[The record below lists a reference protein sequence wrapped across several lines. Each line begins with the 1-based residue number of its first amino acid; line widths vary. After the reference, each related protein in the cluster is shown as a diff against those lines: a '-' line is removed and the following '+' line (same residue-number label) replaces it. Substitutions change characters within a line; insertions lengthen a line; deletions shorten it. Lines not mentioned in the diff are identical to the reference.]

1 MSISVYES
9 CAAIADSDERDRVAG
24 LVCLFMELRDMKT
37 GRIEEMQRRAAS
49 LGKPWKTV
57 RNKYYKWLEAEKR
70 RAGSGAAAI
79 ADGRV
84 CRARKPSTPI
94 FGVFKTYCE
103 KPGVDRKAA
112 WRRMMIDFWNSEPIL
127 PGGRTWRDV
136 WSAEHGGRPAPDECP
151 KKYTPYGWTYS
162 NLDARLANDDTARA
176 SLAWNQQGQF
186 GAAKYVGDVLRS
198 RYDAKT
204 GRQLPAGAVYQWD
217 DAWENL
223 LVMARGKKGLFRP
236 MGFHCYD
243 VGTGYFCN
251 SFMKPRDYTKVA
263 GTDRVKGNNL
273 TEQMF
278 RMAFGYQM
286 CVVGFHRDGVLNV
299 QEKGTTCIRKPVQD
313 RIAKIP
319 GFGRLI
325 HFAQSGAMNMPA
337 HKGLFVGSIGGN
349 PQFKS
354 GVEGRH
360 RIAQRAVAFLPGGVG
375 SSAANAPEWL
385 DAQKRYAEGVLAK
398 VDLEKLPPD
407 VLPLLRLPFL
417 TFDQYM
423 QIFWRVMDQVNMDD
437 DHRLEG
443 WVNYHV
449 EEMRDPDSGKW
460 FSAAQFDML
469 SPVSQDYIRAA
480 ALADP
485 AHNVRSRRMS
495 RFEAWESW
503 KDEMVKVPLCEM
515 QYFMDERDAR
525 ELTVTD
531 KRNIVLTDS
540 TFYPGQKMVY
550 DAVCKDRLG
559 TLRHLAPG
567 EKVRV
572 YFNAWLPDHVW
583 IADMEDKPIGMANLR
598 DSAYWADTKHIQAL
612 AAQKLAEQAYLLQDT
627 RSRHVDAA
635 AQKLADE
642 TATRIFLTVAKE
654 AAVLGH
660 APDGEGYSLDELAE
674 AGGPRS
680 VASDEEQGEESNAD
694 ALAFLDA
701 VNAV

>member
-24 LVCLFMELRDMKT
+24 LVCLFMELRDMKK
-37 GRIEEMQRRAAS
+37 GRVEEMQRRAAS

-112 WRRMMIDFWNSEPIL
+112 WRRMMIDFWNGEPIL

-151 KKYTPYGWTYS
+151 EKYTPYGWTYA

-186 GAAKYVGDVLRS
+186 AAAKYVGDVLRS

-337 HKGLFVGSIGGN
+337 HKGLFVGSVGGN

-460 FSAAQFDML
+460 FSAAQFGML

-660 APDGEGYSLDELAE
+660 APDGEGYSLEELAE
-674 AGGPRS
+674 AGGTRS
-680 VASDEEQGEESNAD
+680 VASSGEPGAGAAAED
-694 ALAFLDA
+694 AFSFAELAG
-701 VNAV
+701 V

>member
-24 LVCLFMELRDMKT
+24 LVCLFMELRDMKK
-37 GRIEEMQRRAAS
+37 GRVEEMQRRAAS

-112 WRRMMIDFWNSEPIL
+112 WRRMMIDFWNGEPIL

-136 WSAEHGGRPAPDECP
+136 WSAEHGGRPAPVECP
-151 KKYTPYGWTYS
+151 EKYTPYGWTYA
-162 NLDARLANDDTARA
+162 NLDARLVNDDTARA

-186 GAAKYVGDVLRS
+186 AAAKYVGDVLRS

-337 HKGLFVGSIGGN
+337 HKGLFVGSVGGN

-559 TLRHLAPG
+559 TLRYLAPG

-660 APDGEGYSLDELAE
+660 APDGEGYSLDELNGAAASEPGADEPE
-674 AGGPRS
+674 ADG
-680 VASDEEQGEESNAD
+680 NAA
-694 ALAFLDA
+694 ALALLGEL
-701 VNAV
+701 VNA

>member
-24 LVCLFMELRDMKT
+24 LVCLFMELRDMKK
-37 GRIEEMQRRAAS
+37 GRVEEMQRRAAS

-57 RNKYYKWLEAEKR
+57 RNKYYKWLEAERR

-112 WRRMMIDFWNSEPIL
+112 WRRMMIDFWNGEPIL

-136 WSAEHGGRPAPDECP
+136 WSAEHGGRPAPAECP
-151 KKYTPYGWTYS
+151 EKYTPYGWTYS
-162 NLDARLANDDTARA
+162 NLDARLVNDDTARA

-186 GAAKYVGDVLRS
+186 AAAKYVGDVLRS

-337 HKGLFVGSIGGN
+337 HKGLFVGSVGGN

-375 SSAANAPEWL
+375 TSPGNAPEWL

-515 QYFMDERDAR
+515 
-525 ELTVTD
+525 
-531 KRNIVLTDS
+531 
-540 TFYPGQKMVY
+540 
-550 DAVCKDRLG
+550 
-559 TLRHLAPG
+559 
-567 EKVRV
+567 
-572 YFNAWLPDHVW
+572 
-583 IADMEDKPIGMANLR
+583 
-598 DSAYWADTKHIQAL
+598 
-612 AAQKLAEQAYLLQDT
+612 
-627 RSRHVDAA
+627 
-635 AQKLADE
+635 
-642 TATRIFLTVAKE
+642 
-654 AAVLGH
+654 
-660 APDGEGYSLDELAE
+660 
-674 AGGPRS
+674 
-680 VASDEEQGEESNAD
+680 
-694 ALAFLDA
+694 
-701 VNAV
+701 

>member
-24 LVCLFMELRDMKT
+24 LVCLFMELRDMKK
-37 GRIEEMQRRAAS
+37 GRVEEMQRRAAS

-112 WRRMMIDFWNSEPIL
+112 WRRMMIDFWNGEPIL

-136 WSAEHGGRPAPDECP
+136 WSAEHGGRPAPAECP
-151 KKYTPYGWTYS
+151 EKYTPYGWTYA
-162 NLDARLANDDTARA
+162 NLDARLVNDDTARA

-186 GAAKYVGDVLRS
+186 AAAKYVGDVLRS

-337 HKGLFVGSIGGN
+337 HKGLFVGSVGGN

-572 YFNAWLPDHVW
+572 YFNAWLPAHVW

-654 AAVLGH
+654 AAVRGH
-660 APDGEGYSLDELAE
+660 APDGEGYGLDELNE
-674 AGGPRS
+674 AGWTRP

>member
-24 LVCLFMELRDMKT
+24 LVCLFMELRDMKK
-37 GRIEEMQRRAAS
+37 GRVEEMQRRAAS

-112 WRRMMIDFWNSEPIL
+112 WRRMMIDFWNGEPIL

-136 WSAEHGGRPAPDECP
+136 WSAEHGGRPAPAECP
-151 KKYTPYGWTYS
+151 EKYTPYGWTYS
-162 NLDARLANDDTARA
+162 NLDARLVNDDTARA

-186 GAAKYVGDVLRS
+186 AAAKYVGDVLRS

-337 HKGLFVGSIGGN
+337 HKGLFVGSVGGN

-407 VLPLLRLPFL
+407 VLPLLKLPFL

-654 AAVLGH
+654 AAVRGH
-660 APDGEGYSLDELAE
+660 APDGEGYSLEELAE
-674 AGGPRS
+674 AGGTRS
-680 VASDEEQGEESNAD
+680 VASSGEPGAETAAED
-694 ALAFLDA
+694 AFSFAELAG
-701 VNAV
+701 V

>member
-1 MSISVYES
+1 
-9 CAAIADSDERDRVAG
+9 
-24 LVCLFMELRDMKT
+24 
-37 GRIEEMQRRAAS
+37 
-49 LGKPWKTV
+49 
-57 RNKYYKWLEAEKR
+57 
-70 RAGSGAAAI
+70 
-79 ADGRV
+79 
-84 CRARKPSTPI
+84 
-94 FGVFKTYCE
+94 
-103 KPGVDRKAA
+103 
-112 WRRMMIDFWNSEPIL
+112 
-127 PGGRTWRDV
+127 
-136 WSAEHGGRPAPDECP
+136 
-151 KKYTPYGWTYS
+151 
-162 NLDARLANDDTARA
+162 
-176 SLAWNQQGQF
+176 
-186 GAAKYVGDVLRS
+186 
-198 RYDAKT
+198 
-204 GRQLPAGAVYQWD
+204 
-217 DAWENL
+217 
-223 LVMARGKKGLFRP
+223 
-236 MGFHCYD
+236 
-243 VGTGYFCN
+243 
-251 SFMKPRDYTKVA
+251 
-263 GTDRVKGNNL
+263 
-273 TEQMF
+273 
-278 RMAFGYQM
+278 
-286 CVVGFHRDGVLNV
+286 
-299 QEKGTTCIRKPVQD
+299 
-313 RIAKIP
+313 
-319 GFGRLI
+319 
-325 HFAQSGAMNMPA
+325 
-337 HKGLFVGSIGGN
+337 
-349 PQFKS
+349 
-354 GVEGRH
+354 
-360 RIAQRAVAFLPGGVG
+360 
-375 SSAANAPEWL
+375 
-385 DAQKRYAEGVLAK
+385 
-398 VDLEKLPPD
+398 
-407 VLPLLRLPFL
+407 
-417 TFDQYM
+417 M

-660 APDGEGYSLDELAE
+660 APDGEGYGLDELNE
-674 AGGPRS
+674 AGWTRP

>member
-24 LVCLFMELRDMKT
+24 LVCLFMELRDMKK
-37 GRIEEMQRRAAS
+37 GRVEEMQRRAAS

-57 RNKYYKWLEAEKR
+57 RNKYYKWLKAEKR

-112 WRRMMIDFWNSEPIL
+112 WRRMMIDFWNGEPIL

-136 WSAEHGGRPAPDECP
+136 WSAEHGGRPAPAECP
-151 KKYTPYGWTYS
+151 EKYTPYGWTYA

-186 GAAKYVGDVLRS
+186 AAAKYVGDVLRS

-286 CVVGFHRDGVLNV
+286 CVVGFNRDGVLNV

-337 HKGLFVGSIGGN
+337 HKGLFVGSVGGN

-627 RSRHVDAA
+627 RSRHADAA

-660 APDGEGYSLDELAE
+660 APDGEGYSLDELNG
-674 AGGPRS
+674 AGGTRP
-680 VASDEEQGEESNAD
+680 VASNGEPGAESAVED
-694 ALAFLDA
+694 AFSFAELAG
-701 VNAV
+701 V

>member
-9 CAAIADSDERDRVAG
+9 CAAIADADERDTVAG
-24 LVCLFMELRDMKT
+24 LVCLFMELADMKR
-37 GRIEEMQRRAAS
+37 GRVEEMQRRAAS
-49 LGKPWKTV
+49 LGMPWKTL
-57 RNKYYKWLEAEKR
+57 RNKYYKWCKAEECR
-70 RAGSGAAAI
+70 VGSGAAAI

-84 CRARKPSTPI
+84 CRAKRPSTPI

-103 KPGVDRKAA
+103 DNFGNNRAA
-112 WRRMMIDFWNSEPIL
+112 YRRMMIDFANGLPML
-127 PGGRTWRDV
+127 PGGKTWRDV
-136 WSAEHGGRPAPDECP
+136 WSAEHGGRPAPAKFPD
-151 KKYTPYGWTYS
+151 KYVPYGWGYA
-162 NLDARLANDDTARA
+162 NLEARLMSDDTARA
-176 SLAWNQQGQF
+176 ALVWNRQGQF
-186 GAAKYVGDVLRS
+186 AAAKYVGDVLRS

-251 SFMKPRDYTKVA
+251 SFMKPRDYTLVR
-263 GTDRVKGNNL
+263 GSDRVKGNNL

-286 CVVGFHRDGVLNV
+286 CVVGFHKDGVLNV
-299 QEKGTTCIRKPVQD
+299 QEKGTTCIRPPVQE

-325 HFAQSGAMNMPA
+325 HFAQSGSMCMPA
-337 HKGLFVGSIGGN
+337 HRGLFVGSVGGN
-349 PQFKS
+349 PQFKG

-360 RIAQRAVAFLPGGVG
+360 RIAQQAVAFLPGSVG
-375 SSAANAPEWL
+375 SSAATAPEFL
-385 DAQKRYAEGVLAK
+385 DTQKKYAEGVLAK
-398 VDLEKLPPD
+398 VDLEKLPAD
-407 VLPLLRLPFL
+407 VLPMLRLPFL

-423 QIFWRVMDQVNMDD
+423 QIYWRVMDQVNTAD

-443 WVNYHV
+443 WVNYYV
-449 EEMRDPDSGKW
+449 EEMRDPDSGEWYDSDK
-460 FSAAQFDML
+460 FNML
-469 SPVSQDYIRAA
+469 SSVGQDYIRAA

-598 DSAYWADTKHIQAL
+598 DSAYWADDKHIKAL
-612 AAQKLAEQAYLLQDT
+612 AAQKLAEQAYLLADT

-660 APDGEGYSLDELAE
+660 APDGEGYSLDELNE
-674 AGGPRS
+674 AGWTRP